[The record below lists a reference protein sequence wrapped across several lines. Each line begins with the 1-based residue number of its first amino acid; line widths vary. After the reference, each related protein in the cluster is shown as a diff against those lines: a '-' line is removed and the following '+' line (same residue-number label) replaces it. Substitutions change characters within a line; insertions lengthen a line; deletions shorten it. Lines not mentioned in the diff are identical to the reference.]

1 MLKKTFLYA
10 CAALFLGLTDVASA
24 EQLPDTIWYYNLLPS
39 VTPVKEHI
47 HHFHN
52 VLMII
57 ITSICVVVALLLV
70 FVLIRFRAKA
80 NPVPS
85 KTTHNV
91 KLEII
96 WTLIP
101 CLILVVIMAYSFP
114 LMYYMDKTRNPSV
127 TLKVTGYQWYWGY
140 SYPEEEIEEYSNYY
154 IPSAE
159 QDEKGEFK
167 ALRDLPTYQRLLS
180 TYDLTTGQPSFVVVP
195 VGEDVRVLITA
206 GDVIHSWAMPMM
218 GIKKD
223 AVPGRINETW
233 LNIKQPGIYYGQCSE
248 ICGINHGYMPIE
260 VRAVPSADYKTWVS
274 MMKNDGAEKAMAY
287 IQTITVDYATK
298 QMDMPRLTLRGL
310 FDHLVGRD
318 TASRPTE

>member
-1 MLKKTFLYA
+1 VLKKTFLYV
-10 CAALFLGLTDVASA
+10 CAAIFFGLAGGASA

-57 ITSICVVVALLLV
+57 ITSICVTVAVLLV
-70 FVLIRFRAKA
+70 YVLIRFRAKA

-85 KTTHNV
+85 KTTHHV

-101 CLILVVIMAYSFP
+101 CLILVVIMLYSFP

-140 SYPEEEIEEYSNYY
+140 SYPEEEIEEYNNYY

-159 QDEKGEFK
+159 QDEKGEFA
-167 ALRDLPTYQRLLS
+167 ALRAQPTYQRLLS

-195 VGEDVRVLITA
+195 AGEDVRILITA

-233 LNIKQPGIYYGQCSE
+233 MNIKYPGIYYGQCSE

-260 VRAVPSADYKTWVS
+260 VRAVPSEDYKKWVS
-274 MMKNDGAEKAMAY
+274 MMKDDGAEKAMAY
-287 IQTITVDYATK
+287 IQNITVDYATK
-298 QMDMPRLTLRGL
+298 KMDTPRLSLRGL
-310 FDHLVGRD
+310 FADLFNRN
-318 TASRPTE
+318 AE

>member
-1 MLKKTFLYA
+1 MLNKIFLLV
-10 CAALFLGLTDVASA
+10 CVSVFLGLIGVAHA
-24 EQLPDTIWYYNLLPS
+24 TPLPDTIWYYNLLPS

-52 VLMII
+52 VLLII
-57 ITSICVVVALLLV
+57 ISGICVAVALLLV

-114 LMYYMDKTRNPSV
+114 LMYYMDKTRNPAV

-159 QDEKGEFK
+159 EDEKGEFA
-167 ALRDLPTYQRLLS
+167 ALRAQPTYQRLLS

-195 VGEDVRVLITA
+195 AGEDVRVLITA

-233 LNIKQPGIYYGQCSE
+233 MNIKYPGIYYGQCSE

-260 VRAVPSADYKTWVS
+260 VRAVPSEAYKTWVE
-274 MMKNDGAEKAMAY
+274 MMKNDGPEKAMAY
-287 IQTITVDYATK
+287 IQDITVDYATK
-298 QMDMPRLTLRGL
+298 QKDTPRLTLRGL
-310 FDHLVGRD
+310 VDHLLNR
-318 TASRPTE
+318 TAE